1 MNMITRQI
9 AAIVDV
15 VILKLNLVS
24 LNSLEILRSNI

>member
-1 MNMITRQI
+1 MITRQI